1 MLEGVNK
8 MATVQP
14 IKDMDI
20 IDKLK
25 NEVMKHSYRDY
36 IMLLI
41 GLNTGL
47 RIGDIV
53 PLKVK
58 DVRNRSHISI
68 IEQKTNKAKR
78 FPIASIKYELDK
90 YIEGMGNDDF
100 LFTSRQV
107 NGKGIKSHIT
117 TTQAYRTLKKAAD
130 SLDIKEFGT
139 HSCRK
144 SFGYHYYKKTKDI
157 AKLMNI
163 FNHSSQS
170 VTLNYIGMTQEE
182 IDESLEGFYL

>member
-1 MLEGVNK
+1 
-8 MATVQP
+8 
-14 IKDMDI
+14 
-20 IDKLK
+20 
-25 NEVMKHSYRDY
+25 
-36 IMLLI
+36 MLLI

-58 DVRNRSHISI
+58 DIRSRSHISI

-78 FPIASIKYELDK
+78 FPVASIKYELDK
-90 YIEGMGNDDF
+90 YIEGMDNEDF

-107 NGKGIKSHIT
+107 NSEGVKSHIT
-117 TTQAYRTLKKAAD
+117 TTQAYRALKKIAD

-144 SFGYHYYKKTKDI
+144 SFGYHYYNKTKDI

-170 VTLNYIGMTQEE
+170 VTLNYIGMTQES